1 MPYLIAILISAA
13 LSASAS
19 WQIQNWRY
27 AAKETKN
34 ETHRATMLE
43 QQRLADT
50 VQLAKLGDVQKAA
63 ETRTLALRRAA
74 DSARAESI
82 GLRDAIVTLSRQP
95 ATDAEASTD
104 RATAVG
110 ELLAECGDKYQALG
124 AVADRHASDVKTLSE
139 AWPNE

>member
-27 AAKETKN
+27 AAKEK
-34 ETHRATMLE
+34 EHESHRATMLE

-50 VQLAKLGDVQKAA
+50 VQLERLSTVQKAA

-82 GLRDAIVTLSRQP
+82 GLRDAIATLSRQP
-95 ATDAEASTD
+95 VAEATASNQ

-124 AVADRHASDVKTLSE
+124 AVADRHASDVKTLVE
-139 AWPNE
+139 AWPE